1 MPPKKQKVVLP
12 LSVRIHAI
20 TGPDASY
27 ERDEGRRSLLNGWP
41 GGGRDSL
48 LRWLER
54 VERAPDFPTEIM
66 GRPGSAADEPTEFY
80 PTPDDEHGA
89 W

>member
-48 LRWLER
+48 LR
-54 VERAPDFPTEIM
+54 
-66 GRPGSAADEPTEFY
+66 
-80 PTPDDEHGA
+80 
-89 W
+89 